1 MFDLWLVETPTGALH
16 IENPLVWLV
25 LSSFILLIIFIF
37 LHSYLHGWFNC
48 YYLLNF
54 VVVWFQKI
62 SIPPTRR
69 EFEISEGWRGVNEN
83 QEIPEGKGG
92 ETVELVFRCPSI
104 HSPFRLEV
112 DKTSSSKQPRSKEIK
127 TLVIFR
133 TLFAYVSPES
143 IRTHGCSRINILFS
157 IILNSLLRMIPQV
170 FYEPYSSRS
179 AGYVWLCS
187 FLKRNSSFLR
197 RCCLFWKRKQHI
209 DIWSDQVS
217 CRVNN
222 KSFLKRSKRFSR
234 FKFFKSKQCEN
245 KLSSKKRNPSL

>member
-133 TLFAYVSPES
+133 TQFAYMLPES
-143 IRTHGCSRINILFS
+143 NCKIRMLSNQYIMC
-157 IILNSLLRMIPQV
+157 
-170 FYEPYSSRS
+170 
-179 AGYVWLCS
+179 
-187 FLKRNSSFLR
+187 FL
-197 RCCLFWKRKQHI
+197 LFWTVYCECYAKFSTTVQF
-209 DIWSDQVS
+209 
-217 CRVNN
+217 
-222 KSFLKRSKRFSR
+222 SFGLALLILKNE
-234 FKFFKSKQCEN
+234 CYM
-245 KLSSKKRNPSL
+245 